1 MKRKLP
7 QGASIWTFL
16 NALVEHIIKP
26 AKIEVA
32 QLKNGLLPRRGPKK
46 TTVRIAFAI
55 ECAEERLTNGTF
67 TTMQFLSAVSHLYAK
82 MKMTEIER
90 ARYLIHLEEIAGVE
104 AQAELNRL
112 KSDRLTLALD
122 EAIRMEAVCKVI
134 SKSFLRVI
142 VISFL

>member
-1 MKRKLP
+1 
-7 QGASIWTFL
+7 
-16 NALVEHIIKP
+16 
-26 AKIEVA
+26 
-32 QLKNGLLPRRGPKK
+32 
-46 TTVRIAFAI
+46 
-55 ECAEERLTNGTF
+55 
-67 TTMQFLSAVSHLYAK
+67 
-82 MKMTEIER
+82 MTEIER